1 MGRQIKSI
9 PKRAME
15 MLTTCPWKGNIREL
29 ANFIERA
36 VILYTGHELE
46 VPVYELPTSSETI
59 VAMGTALRFDKQN
72 PR

>member
-15 MLTTCPWKGNIREL
+15 MLTNCPWKGNIREL

-36 VILYTGHELE
+36 VILSRGHELD
-46 VPVYELPTSSETI
+46 VPFANFPRHPRSVLLRER
-59 VAMGTALRFDKQN
+59 VLRFDKQS
-72 PR
+72 PL